1 MVSGRGSLELATP
14 DEAEGVAAL
23 RNAVS
28 DHLTSVHGRGNWS
41 GHVTARGALNGM
53 RTGKV
58 FVVRERDRLVATLC
72 LTTRKPWAIDPSYF
86 TTARR
91 PLYLVSMAVAPDLQ
105 GQGIGRR
112 CLEDAARI
120 ARAWPADAVWLDAYE
135 GPAGAGEF
143 YRRCGYTEVG
153 GKVYRTVPLVY
164 YELRL

>member
-1 MVSGRGSLELATP
+1 
-14 DEAEGVAAL
+14 
-23 RNAVS
+23 
-28 DHLTSVHGRGNWS
+28 
-41 GHVTARGALNGM
+41 M

-58 FVVRERDRLVATLC
+58 FVVRERERLVATLC
-72 LTTRKPWAIDPSYF
+72 LTTRKPWAIDPSDF
-86 TTARR
+86 SAARR

-120 ARAWPADAVWLDAYE
+120 ARAWPADAVRLDAYE

-153 GKVYRTVPLVY
+153 RKVYRTVPLVY